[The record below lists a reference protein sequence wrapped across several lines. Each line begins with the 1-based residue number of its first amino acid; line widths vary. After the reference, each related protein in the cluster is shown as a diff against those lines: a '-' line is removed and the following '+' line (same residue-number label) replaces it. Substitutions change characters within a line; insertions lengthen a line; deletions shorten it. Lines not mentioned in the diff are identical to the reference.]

1 MKKTLI
7 AAAVASVASVAAAP
21 VAMADVSVS
30 GIVEQT
36 FTWTDS
42 STAATDEMLGS
53 SDNNLHFKA
62 SEDLGNGMTAFAQ
75 ISLDTDDDTTKDE
88 KVGLSGSFG
97 TVVVGRMEDFSE
109 SKVLAMV
116 DVFGS
121 GGVELGGDNA
131 GRQDSGMAYV
141 SPSFNGLTIGVA
153 GYALNDTANDIDNI
167 DATDIALMYSNGPL
181 KVNIS
186 QEKYVDDNGSDDE
199 KILSVGVGY
208 TMGDLGLNVVYQ
220 DLDNAGNT
228 AANDHQDTMVT
239 ATYKMGNNTI
249 KVGWN
254 KDELTD
260 GSTDN
265 NTTALELSHSFS
277 KRTTAYIGM
286 TSDDY
291 ATSANETDTTYIGL
305 QHSF

>member
-7 AAAVASVASVAAAP
+7 AAAVASVAAAP
-21 VAMADVSVS
+21 VAMADVSISGTVS
-30 GIVEQT
+30 QAFV
-36 FTWTDS
+36 WTGS
-42 STAATDEMLGS
+42 STAADDEMTGD
-53 SDNNLHFKA
+53 SDNGLNFKA

-75 ISLDTDDDTTKDE
+75 ISLDTDGDTTKDE

-97 TVVVGRMEDFSE
+97 TVVVGRMEDFSQ
-109 SKVLAMV
+109 SKILDMV
-116 DVFGS
+116 DIFGNG
-121 GGVELGGDNA
+121 GGVELGDQNA

-181 KVNIS
+181 NINLA

-199 KILSVGVGY
+199 KILSLGVSY
-208 TMGDLGLNVVYQ
+208 AVGDLELTAVYQ
-220 DLDNAGNT
+220 DIDNAGNT

-239 ATYKMGNNTI
+239 ATYTMGNNTI

-265 NTTALELSHSFS
+265 NTTALELEHSFS
-277 KRTTAYIGM
+277 SRTAVYIGM
-286 TSDDY
+286 TSDDF
-291 ATSANETDTTYIGL
+291 ATEANETDTTYIGL
-305 QHSF
+305 IHSF